1 MGLYLV
7 TDSDAD
13 PLPRARTLQL
23 GRPLAAAGRWLL
35 DRILPPLC
43 LTCSRPVVEAGGLC
57 PTCWRGMDLI
67 ARPYCERL
75 GTPLASDLGAGAL
88 SPAAIA
94 RPPAFGR
101 ARAVA
106 RYDGA
111 ARELVHRLKYGDRL
125 DLAGPMG
132 RWMARA
138 GAEVLAGADALVPV
152 PLHRRRL
159 WARRFNQAEELGKA
173 IARAS
178 GLPLEAGVLRRV
190 KATQTQVG
198 LSATERARNLSG
210 ALKVPE
216 AMRASVQGR
225 RLVLIDD
232 VMTTGSTLDAAA
244 RALRRAGAAEV
255 DALLFAVVAEKV

>member
-1 MGLYLV
+1 
-7 TDSDAD
+7 
-13 PLPRARTLQL
+13 
-23 GRPLAAAGRWLL
+23 
-35 DRILPPLC
+35 
-43 LTCSRPVVEAGGLC
+43 
-57 PTCWRGMDLI
+57 MDLI

-138 GAEVLAGADALVPV
+138 GTEVLVGADALVPV

-190 KATQTQVG
+190 KATPTQVG

-210 ALKVPE
+210 ALRVPE
-216 AMRASVQGR
+216 AEKLNVRGR

-255 DALLFAVVAEKV
+255 DALVFAVVAEKV